1 MYTVEIK
8 NARYLYGFAQLSQY
22 RPLEMPEI
30 AVAGKSN
37 VGKSSFINM
46 LTNINGL
53 AKVGQT
59 PGKTRMINVFLLNGR
74 QLYFDGSSGIRL
86 RQGGKVGAGAFFAFD

>member
-30 AVAGKSN
+30 AVAGNQMS
-37 VGKSSFINM
+37 GKAA
-46 LTNINGL
+46 L
-53 AKVGQT
+53 
-59 PGKTRMINVFLLNGR
+59 
-74 QLYFDGSSGIRL
+74 
-86 RQGGKVGAGAFFAFD
+86 